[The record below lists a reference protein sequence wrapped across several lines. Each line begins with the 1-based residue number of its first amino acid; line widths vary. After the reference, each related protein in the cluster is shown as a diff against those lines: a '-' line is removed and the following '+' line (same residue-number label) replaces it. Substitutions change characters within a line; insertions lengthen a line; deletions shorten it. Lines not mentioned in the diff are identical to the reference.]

1 MSTDNPNPTGA
12 TAGAGRPDPATVP
25 PLPAAAG
32 PTDGV
37 GTGVLPGG
45 VVPGAGVPGGA
56 APAPDG
62 QPEPSGEPGW
72 ASRNR
77 GLLTAALIAVVVAAI
92 AIAGLILW
100 RGGVDDDNAATEAAV
115 TRALAEQGGQ
125 VETIECDGDTCAAI
139 IGGQAYT
146 VLVQQDEDGQQHFG
160 VAAYTGD

>member
-12 TAGAGRPDPATVP
+12 TAGSGHPDPTVVP
-25 PLPAAAG
+25 PVPAAAG
-32 PTDGV
+32 PTDGT

-45 VVPGAGVPGGA
+45 VVPGAGVPGGV

-62 QPEPSGEPGW
+62 QQGSGPGW
-72 ASRNR
+72 ASRNS
-77 GLLTAALIAVVVAAI
+77 GLLIAALVAVVVAAI

-100 RGGVDDDNAATEAAV
+100 RGGIDDDNAATEAAV
-115 TRALAEQGGQ
+115 TRALAEQGGE
-125 VETIECDGDTCAAI
+125 VETIECDRDTCAAI

-146 VLVQQDEDGQQHFG
+146 VLVQVDGDGEQHFG

>member
-1 MSTDNPNPTGA
+1 MSTDNPNPSGA
-12 TAGAGRPDPATVP
+12 TAGSGRPDPTVVP
-25 PLPAAAG
+25 PVPAAAG
-32 PTDGV
+32 PTDGT
-37 GTGVLPGG
+37 GAGVLPGG

-62 QPEPSGEPGW
+62 QQASEPGW
-72 ASRNR
+72 ASRNS
-77 GLLTAALIAVVVAAI
+77 GLLIAALVAIVVAAI

-100 RGGVDDDNAATEAAV
+100 RGGIDDDNAATEAAV
-115 TRALAEQGGQ
+115 TRALAEQGGE

-146 VLVQQDEDGQQHFG
+146 VLVQVDEDGEQHFG